1 VTLSTHPILIQ
12 GEQQTAHLIWERVG
26 TSEQ

>member
-12 GEQQTAHLIWERVG
+12 GKQQTAHLIWERV
-26 TSEQ
+26 